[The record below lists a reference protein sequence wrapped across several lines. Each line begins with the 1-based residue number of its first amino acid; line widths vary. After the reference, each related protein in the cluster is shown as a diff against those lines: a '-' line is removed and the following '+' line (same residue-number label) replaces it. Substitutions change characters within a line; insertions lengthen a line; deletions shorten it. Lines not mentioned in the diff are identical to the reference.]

1 MKIDQFPTEQQH
13 PVFVF
18 GTLRPG
24 HGNSRTWQGVAHPAH
39 DGEATIADHRL
50 VTNGGFPYC
59 LPAEG
64 ETTTGTLIV
73 PFPENY
79 ELAMHYMDSLEG
91 FPLHYNRKTIEVTT
105 PLGTV
110 TAWYYIP
117 DDWSYYA
124 NLAQFPATTGTS
136 EAHDVPRWRCESL
149 PGPAT
154 KTGPSPEHKKKWRHD
169 DCQHRNR

>member
-79 ELAMHYMDSLEG
+79 ELAMHYMDGLEG
-91 FPLHYNRKTIEVTT
+91 YPLHYNRKTIEVTT

-124 NLAQFPATTGTS
+124 NLAP
-136 EAHDVPRWRCESL
+136 VPGNDWNKRGPRRDPLAMREPSWSSYEDWAESR
-149 PGPAT
+149 AQEEMET
-154 KTGPSPEHKKKWRHD
+154 R
-169 DCQHRNR
+169 